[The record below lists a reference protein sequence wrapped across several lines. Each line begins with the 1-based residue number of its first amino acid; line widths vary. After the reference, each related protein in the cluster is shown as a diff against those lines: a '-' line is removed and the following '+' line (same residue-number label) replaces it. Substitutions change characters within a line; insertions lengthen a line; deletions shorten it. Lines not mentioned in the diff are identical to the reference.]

1 MQSESGRIHVRELRV
16 VLEERETGFRPMEDG
31 VFNFFYH

>member
-31 VFNFFYH
+31 VFKICYH